1 VPVNLM
7 MLLEMAA
14 DGFGDRVAVGSHDG
28 GMTYRQLYERAGAG
42 AAVLRELGVERVA
55 FLDVNGEAFPVA
67 LFASAWAGLPF
78 VPLNYRLSDAALREL
93 LAQVDP
99 AVVIEEDREVPAMAG
114 AAKVSLTRSGF
125 LLAVDQVLAAGQAL
139 EPGTWSYDGDDVAVL
154 LYTSGT
160 TSAPKAAILRH
171 RHLVSYILSTV
182 EFMGAD
188 DGDAALM
195 TVPPYHVAGVSGVLS
210 NLYAGR
216 RLVPLANF
224 TPEGWLQLAR
234 AEQVTNAL
242 LVPTMLARIVEH
254 LVEHHGEELPE
265 SAQVPTLRHLGYGG
279 AKMPPSVI
287 EKALRL
293 FPTCDFVNAYGLTE
307 TSSTIAV
314 LGPADH
320 REAFASDD
328 PGVRARLGSAG
339 VPLPGVEVEI
349 RDDEGNPVGPGVA
362 GEIFLRGEQI
372 SGEYVGRA
380 PQRTDDGWFPTRD
393 RGWLDDGGYLFVEG
407 RADDTI
413 IRGGENIAP
422 AEIEECLMRH
432 EAVLEAAVV
441 GVPDEQ
447 WGECIAAVVVLREG
461 EGATVEQLRDHVRSC
476 LRSSKTPDRIEFRP
490 ELPYTDTG
498 KLLRRQVLADL
509 TGG

>member
-1 VPVNLM
+1 VNLM
-7 MLLEMAA
+7 MLLDMAA

-42 AAVLRELGVERVA
+42 AAVLKELGVQHVA
-55 FLDVNGEAFPVA
+55 FLDVNGDAFPVA

-78 VPLNYRLSDAALREL
+78 VPLNYRLSDAQLREL

-125 LLAVDQVLAAGQAL
+125 LMAADQVLATGQSL
-139 EPGTWSYDGDDVAVL
+139 EPGTWSYDGDEIAVL

-224 TPEGWLQLAR
+224 TPDGWLQLAR
-234 AEQVTNAL
+234 REHVTNAL

-254 LVEHHGEELPE
+254 LVERHGEGDLPE
-265 SAQVPTLRHLGYGG
+265 AASVPTLRHMGYGG

-328 PGVRARLGSAG
+328 PAIRARLGSAG
-339 VPLPGVEVEI
+339 MPLPGVEVEI
-349 RDDEGNPVGPGVA
+349 RDETGAAVGRGVS

-393 RGWLDDGGYLFVEG
+393 RGWLDEGGYLFVEG

-432 EAVLEAAVV
+432 GAVLEAAVV
-441 GVPDEQ
+441 GVPDER

-461 EGATVEQLRDHVRSC
+461 EAATAEDLREYVRTC
-476 LRSSKTPDRIEFRP
+476 LRTSKTPDRVEFR
-490 ELPYTDTG
+490 EALPYTDTG
-498 KLLRRQVLADL
+498 KLLRRQVQAELS
-509 TGG
+509 GG